1 MHMLGK
7 RVNFA
12 GRTVITPDPYIN
24 VDEIGIPEVFAKQL
38 TYPVPVTEWNAE
50 ELRKY
55 VINGP
60 NVHPGWVV
68 DLTLDGVLES
78 NVFLNSAPNSSR
90 KGQVTK

>member
-1 MHMLGK
+1 MQIIEKKEGIIRMHMLGK
-7 RVNFA
+7 RVNHA

-38 TYPVPVTEWNAE
+38 TYPVPVTEWNVE

-60 NVHPGWVV
+60 NVHPG
-68 DLTLDGVLES
+68 
-78 NVFLNSAPNSSR
+78 
-90 KGQVTK
+90 